1 MSYRSVLLTALLL
14 GAAVTRAADL
24 PTDLNLE
31 TLRALPTQ
39 HDGRMPPLDTLAR
52 ETVEE
57 VTGTP
62 LYQGYDPVLLLLAW
76 TFDHEKWEQQ
86 PLISL
91 RNAEL
96 RAALHLPAEQSTFSY
111 KELVGHEFLAKQ
123 IAGLRTMQS
132 GKKPDPLHLKVRDIA
147 ERLSTLEDVFT
158 GQAIPL
164 IPDPNSVITAWR
176 PIGARAPAMG
186 GMGHPPTE
194 PEAVKSAWSALREAL
209 SAGDKA
215 RFDKA
220 SHDLA
225 SALGELPAAY
235 RPPADTLARELRY
248 NQMRPY
254 HAAWQLLLIG
264 TVLAALAALLE
275 ARWAQHLGG
284 LKGLIGVVALI
295 ALLGGCGLH
304 SYGMW
309 LRWNIAGRLP
319 ATNMFESMLFLGWG
333 AAVVA
338 ILAGCVTTVL
348 RRGWVV
354 PLTGAIMA
362 TLALFLADN
371 LPIDRYIRP
380 IAPVLLDTMWMSI
393 HVPIIMTSYAVLG
406 LAVVIA
412 HAQLV
417 LLAVAP
423 RRQDLAARVDGMH
436 YWYALVGSILLIAGI
451 VTGSMWGSVSW
462 GRYWG
467 WDPKEVWSLVAF
479 LGYTAILHTRLDTE
493 SVPAWARVVA
503 AALAVAVFGLIASRF
518 GPPSQMQMLAFGGAF
533 VATAFFVLARGALAT
548 ALKSVLAF
556 WLIIMTYVGV
566 NFVLGIGL
574 HSYGFGTGAVARYMF
589 LLGGGDLAFI
599 ALCALVYLFRGK
611 SNASVGVLATA

>member
-1 MSYRSVLLTALLL
+1 MSYRSLLLTALLL
-14 GAAVTRAADL
+14 GAAATRAADL
-24 PTDLNLE
+24 PTGLNLE

-52 ETVEE
+52 EIVEE

-62 LYQGYDPVLLLLAW
+62 SYQGYDPVLLLLAW
-76 TFDHEKWEQQ
+76 TFDREKWEQQ

-96 RAALHLPAEQSTFSY
+96 RAALHLPADKTAFSY
-111 KELVGHEFLAKQ
+111 KELSGQEFLAKQ
-123 IAGLRTMQS
+123 IADLRTMQP
-132 GKKPDPLHLKVRDIA
+132 GKKPDPLQQKVRDIA
-147 ERLSTLEDVFT
+147 ERLSTLADVFT
-158 GQAIPL
+158 GQALPL
-164 IPDPNSVITAWR
+164 IPDPNSVIAAWR
-176 PIGARAPAMG
+176 PIGARATA
-186 GMGHPPTE
+186 MGHPPTE
-194 PEAVKSAWSALREAL
+194 PEAVRSAWSALREAL
-209 SAGDKA
+209 SARDKA

-220 SHDLA
+220 SNDLA
-225 SALGELPAAY
+225 SALAELPAAY
-235 RPPADTLARELRY
+235 RPPADVLARELRY

-254 HAAWQLLLIG
+254 HVAWQLLLVG

-275 ARWAQHLGG
+275 ARWAQHLAG
-284 LKGLIGVVALI
+284 LKGLVGAVALV
-295 ALLGGCGLH
+295 ALLGGCGMH

-309 LRWNIAGRLP
+309 LRWDIAGRLP

-333 AAVVA
+333 AAVFA

-354 PLTGAIMA
+354 PLTGAVMA

-380 IAPVLLDTMWMSI
+380 IAPVLLDTIWMSI

-412 HAQLV
+412 HAQLI

-451 VTGSMWGSVSW
+451 VTGSMWGAVSW

-479 LGYTAILHTRLDTE
+479 LGYTAILHTRLETE

-503 AALAVAVFGLIASRF
+503 AALAMAVFGLIASRF
-518 GPPSQMQMLAFGGAF
+518 GPPSQVQMLAFGGAF
-533 VATAFFVLARGALAT
+533 AATAFFVLARGALAT

-589 LLGGGDLAFI
+589 LTGGADLVFI
-599 ALCALVYLFRGK
+599 AACALVYLFRGK
-611 SNASVGVLATA
+611 SAAPTGIPAPA